1 MINISR
7 DNNLLSVD
15 QHISGFRLEPIVNLF
30 SGHIISHEVLSQLA
44 APSRDSE
51 VFFANL
57 SAADSVAL
65 FCRQANLLK
74 SRQASGSFFLNLPLM
89 ALIDERLFAR
99 LLDVCES
106 WITIEIQDAPLFD
119 TCSRRHQLCLRE
131 RIKLLQQQRISVW
144 LDDLTEGCIESFH
157 RYAIDV
163 GGVKIDKQA
172 FWTLGKN
179 PRALQRLV
187 ARCADISPHIIIE
200 GIEDTHH
207 LELARQSG
215 ARLGQGYLWPHK
227 RWLLSD
233 TLSL

>member
-1 MINISR
+1 MINISS
-7 DNNLLSVD
+7 DNILLSVD
-15 QHISGFRLEPIVNLF
+15 QHISGLRLEPIVNLF
-30 SGHIISHEVLSQLA
+30 SGHVIHYEVLSQLT
-44 APSRDSE
+44 PSRDPD

-57 SAADSVAL
+57 PASDSVAL
-65 FCRQANLLK
+65 FCHQTELLK
-74 SRQASGSFFLNLPLM
+74 SRPKPGRYCLNLPLM
-89 ALIDERLFAR
+89 ALIDERLFTR

-106 WITIEIQDAPLFD
+106 WITIEIQDAPLFGL
-119 TCSRRHQLCLRE
+119 CSRQHQLCLCE

-215 ARLGQGYLWPHK
+215 ASFGQGYLWPHK